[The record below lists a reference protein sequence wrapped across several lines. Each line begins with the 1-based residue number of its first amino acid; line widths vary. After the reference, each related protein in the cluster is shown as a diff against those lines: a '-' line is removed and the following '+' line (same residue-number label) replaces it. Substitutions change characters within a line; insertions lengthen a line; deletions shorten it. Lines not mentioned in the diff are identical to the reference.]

1 MYMDMYST
9 EVFSSLTEY
18 QRALSTRVTNKVFA
32 AANTHS
38 HDTGAA
44 AARFSGSESYEDAD
58 HLLLGGYTPAIT
70 RIAET
75 MTANNT
81 GNNTGEI
88 QRRRRVYSQAGGR
101 IVVSRYLNDSPTPFA
116 RRLQRHAPACVLN
129 IYIDSAFGS
138 GTAAKEIQNT
148 EANILSVLSA
158 LENSGTRL
166 NIYAGATSYATT
178 NKKTF
183 ARQTL
188 TAAVKI
194 KDAGEALSVG
204 AVAYPLA
211 HPSFLRRH
219 YFRWLETTTTPKLSK
234 NFARNYGIV
243 PNDTST
249 IKNALIG
256 KIDSPVIIRASNYLN
271 KSLPEITAAIK
282 ALINN
287 R

>member
-1 MYMDMYST
+1 MHMYST
-9 EVFSSLTEY
+9 EVFNSLTEF
-18 QRALSTRVTNKVFA
+18 QRTLSTRATNRVFA
-32 AANTHS
+32 AAYTHS

-44 AARFSGSESYEDAD
+44 AACFSGSESYKDAD

-75 MTANNT
+75 ITA
-81 GNNTGEI
+81 NNTGEI
-88 QRRRRVYSQAGGR
+88 QHRRRIYSQAGGR

-234 NFARNYGIV
+234 NFARNYGIM

-249 IKNALIG
+249 IKNALAG
-256 KIDSPVIIRASNYLN
+256 KIDNPIIIRASNYLN